1 MPKKTREGLI
11 AATTAVSIGPGKD
24 DLLLGFIP
32 ACSLGK
38 GEDMTAVNT
47 QNDLEYCDIAENI
60 TKFTKISSISG
71 AFTNQFQQSKG
82 QRRDLKLLMEKV

>member
-47 QNDLEYCDIAENI
+47 QNVLEYCDIAENI
-60 TKFTKISSISG
+60 IAICADTTASNTGSKNG
-71 AFTNQFQQSKG
+71 AIVILSQVLG
-82 QRRDLKLLMEKV
+82 QPFI